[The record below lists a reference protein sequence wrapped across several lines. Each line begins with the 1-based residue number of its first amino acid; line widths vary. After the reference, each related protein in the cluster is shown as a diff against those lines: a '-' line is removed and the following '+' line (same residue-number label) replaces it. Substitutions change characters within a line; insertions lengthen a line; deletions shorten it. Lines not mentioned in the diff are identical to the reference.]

1 LSAQIAVERGVENV
15 VTSRGGPPAAARDFR
30 CGQIFSDGG
39 SVALG
44 RVSWFGTQ
52 GMVCP
57 EIERGD
63 TVSHKFIDQMMEQ
76 SQAGDL
82 RSPVSETLGM
92 HLVAF
97 GRGEAVY
104 EMDAREELGNP
115 LGVIQGGIATALA
128 DAAMAAATTTI
139 LTDEEIQTS
148 AITTIDIFARFIRPV
163 NAKKVERLR
172 AEAKVVRAG
181 GRLVWA
187 EADLLADGEIVGK
200 FAATGIRV
208 AFDPQSYIAERGGSG

>member
-1 LSAQIAVERGVENV
+1 ME
-15 VTSRGGPPAAARDFR
+15 
-30 CGQIFSDGG
+30 
-39 SVALG
+39 
-44 RVSWFGTQ
+44 
-52 GMVCP
+52 CP

-63 TVSHKFIDQMMEQ
+63 TVSHQFIDRMMEQ
-76 SQAGDL
+76 SQAGEL

-92 HLVAF
+92 HLVEF

-104 EMDAREELGNP
+104 EMEAREELGNP
-115 LGVIQGGIATALA
+115 LGVIQGGVATALA

-139 LTDEEIQTS
+139 LTDEEIQKS

-208 AFDPQSYIAERGGSG
+208 AFDPQSYIAERGPGG